1 MTTALNNIGLD
12 NPDNTIILTDRFR
25 RSGAGANLVA
35 DQLESGTQLGQFLIL
50 EHLGTGGMGSTYK
63 AHDKDLDRV
72 VALKIIAD
80 RPSYKETLYRY
91 HAEAQAQARVTSPF
105 VTILYSLSHTA
116 AGPALVMEY
125 LQGRTLAEELRYR
138 GPLPLDEAHD
148 IFQQVLAGIADMH
161 QAGVI
166 HRDLKPSNIFIT
178 HDGQV
183 KITDFGIASANTT
196 DRLPSNQPLMGT
208 LLYIPPEQINGCT
221 VDERSDIYTLGVTL
235 YEALTG
241 RLPFERRRN
250 YELLH
255 AHVQEK
261 PRPPR
266 KHRRLPR
273 ALEKVI
279 LTAIR
284 KSPDARYYSAAEF
297 AHALAS
303 ALDRRRSGDT
313 LTGKHAPMNPFS
325 TRPRSRRW
333 HHLGYDAGLII
344 TILAIMLS
352 FGMHPIQSSST
363 DQQVKKE
370 SVAKKPDRYAG
381 LRKAWGQ

>member
-1 MTTALNNIGLD
+1 MTTALKKD
-12 NPDNTIILTDRFR
+12 HTDNTVILTDRFHR
-25 RSGAGANLVA
+25 NGAGATLIA
-35 DQLESGTQLGQFLIL
+35 DQLEAGTQLGQFLIL

-63 AHDKDLDRV
+63 VHDKHLDRV

-80 RPSYKETLYRY
+80 RPSYKETLHRY
-91 HAEAQAQARVTSPF
+91 HAEAQAQARVVSPF
-105 VTILYSLSHTA
+105 VTILYSLTHTT

-138 GPLPLDEAHD
+138 GPLSVDEAHD

-166 HRDLKPSNIFIT
+166 HRDLKPSNIFLT
-178 HDGQV
+178 HDGKV
-183 KITDFGIASANTT
+183 KITDFGIAAANTP

-235 YEALTG
+235 YESLTG

-255 AHVQEK
+255 AHVQEM
-261 PRPPR
+261 PRTPR
-266 KHRRLPR
+266 KYRRLPR

-284 KSPDARYYSAAEF
+284 KNPADRYYSAAEF

-303 ALDRRRSGDT
+303 ALNRRRSGDM

-325 TRPRSRRW
+325 TRARPRRW
-333 HHLGYDAGLII
+333 HHPGIDAGLII
-344 TILAIMLS
+344 AALAIMMS
-352 FGMHPIQSSST
+352 FGMHPIQSLST
-363 DQQVKKE
+363 YIDQQTKKE
-370 SVAKKPDRYAG
+370 STPIKPDRYAS
-381 LRKAWGQ
+381 LRKAWGK

>member
-1 MTTALNNIGLD
+1 MATARIKGLE
-12 NPDNTIILTDRFR
+12 NTDNTVILTDRFR
-25 RSGAGANLVA
+25 RSGAGTALVA
-35 DQLESGTQLGQFLIL
+35 DQLEPGTQLGHFLIL

-63 AHDKDLDRV
+63 VHDKHLDRV

-80 RPSYKETLYRY
+80 RPSYKETLHRY
-91 HAEAQAQARVTSPF
+91 HAEAQAQARVISPF
-105 VTILYSLSHTA
+105 VTILYSLTQTA

-138 GPLPLDEAHD
+138 GPLSLDEAHD
-148 IFQQVLAGIADMH
+148 IFQQALAGIADMH

-166 HRDLKPSNIFIT
+166 HRDLKPSNIFLT
-178 HDGQV
+178 QDGQV
-183 KITDFGIASANTT
+183 KITDFGIAAANTL

-235 YEALTG
+235 YESITG

-266 KHRRLPR
+266 NHRRLPR

-284 KSPDARYYSAAEF
+284 KKPADRYYSAAEF

-303 ALDRRRSGDT
+303 ALNRRRSGDT
-313 LTGKHAPMNPFS
+313 LTGRHAPMTPFS
-325 TRPRSRRW
+325 TRARPRRW
-333 HHLGYDAGLII
+333 LHLGYDAGLII

-352 FGMHPIQSSST
+352 FGMYPIQSFNN

-370 SVAKKPDRYAG
+370 SVIKKPDRYAS
-381 LRKAWGQ
+381 LRKAWGK